1 MMEERY
7 FYIFNSVT
15 FNLCFVLYTSA
26 VSLLVILM
34 PLVDRTPL
42 SIPEQMHHLP
52 ARNTHRSNVSYS
64 SAKQESQNL
73 LVFGGRKFVVANECP
88 KHIMSERLMLIAIAV
103 VDLEGFKI
111 LSENELGTGQE
122 TRAILNLFEV

>member
-103 VDLEGFKI
+103 VDLEGSEI
-111 LSENELGTGQE
+111 LAENALGSGQE